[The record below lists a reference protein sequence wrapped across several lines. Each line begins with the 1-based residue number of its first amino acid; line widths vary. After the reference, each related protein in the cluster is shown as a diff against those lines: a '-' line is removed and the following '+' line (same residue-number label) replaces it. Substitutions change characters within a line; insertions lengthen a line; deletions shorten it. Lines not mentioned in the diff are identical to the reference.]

1 MNAPLI
7 AFTAFAIRSQKDE
20 IMASGAD
27 TILAKPISAREDF
40 EVALST
46 ALKKTSVTKP
56 SSSRQHSEAAL
67 DPDRL
72 VSLRTTLGQSDF
84 QDLATEFVKDLASL
98 RLSLSVADRDTAS
111 IRSTTHIAVSVTG
124 AIGAQKA
131 QSLAESLN
139 ALAHT
144 NSIEGL
150 DEGIAD
156 LDMALAETMTALDS
170 FLEAS

>member
-1 MNAPLI
+1 
-7 AFTAFAIRSQKDE
+7 
-20 IMASGAD
+20 
-27 TILAKPISAREDF
+27 
-40 EVALST
+40 
-46 ALKKTSVTKP
+46 
-56 SSSRQHSEAAL
+56 
-67 DPDRL
+67 
-72 VSLRTTLGQSDF
+72 
-84 QDLATEFVKDLASL
+84 
-98 RLSLSVADRDTAS
+98 LSVADRDTAS